1 MSKSTGVDLV
11 VDIGKIPLNPTPSMI
26 QLREYQKEAAD
37 KLYWLLARK
46 QFAYLMG
53 EVRTGKTLT
62 ALSLIERLGIQRCL
76 LVTKKKAIP
85 SIEKDAKALGLQDK
99 VLIINY
105 ERLPKFAWTFWQ
117 LLIVDEAHSI
127 GAYPKPSGRWKNLR
141 KMSYEKVLLMSG
153 TASPE
158 SYSQLYHQMTLHRPV
173 WAQYKN
179 FYEWAKK
186 GYVDIGEKYVG
197 TGQTVN
203 DYSNANKELI
213 LRDIDPYVVRMTQED
228 AGFETKIDEAVRYVE
243 MNETTYRL
251 AQEIIDDGIANFKDQ
266 TWILAD
272 TGAKRL
278 SKLKQIYCGTV
289 IPEESGKGIIFDRSK
304 AEYIKQRYGNHKL
317 AIMYCYEAERKML
330 YETFPNA
337 TDSPEEFNANKDAV
351 FIGQVR
357 ASREGVNLSSA
368 TYLVFLG
375 VDFAALSYL
384 QARDRASFLG
394 RDTPPRIRYIFA
406 ANGIESRVY
415 RTVRKK
421 ENFTISHYNK
431 VRGELSSEAG
441 EKIRER
447 RLRGDQAA

>member
-1 MSKSTGVDLV
+1 ME
-11 VDIGKIPLNPTPSMI
+11 
-26 QLREYQKEAAD
+26 LREYQKEAAD

-141 KMSYEKVLLMSG
+141 QMSYEKVLLMSG

-186 GYVDIGEKYVG
+186 GYVDIGEKYIG

-251 AQEIIDDGIANFKDQ
+251 AQDIIDDGISELEGQ
-266 TWILAD
+266 TILAD
-272 TGAKRL
+272 TGAKKL
-278 SKLKQIYCGTV
+278 SKLKQLYCGTV

-330 YETFPNA
+330 YEAFPNA

-368 TYLVFLG
+368 MYLVFLG

-441 EKIRER
+441 KKIRER

>member
-1 MSKSTGVDLV
+1 ME
-11 VDIGKIPLNPTPSMI
+11 
-26 QLREYQKEAAD
+26 LREYQKEAAD

-62 ALSLIERLGIQRCL
+62 ALSLVERLGIQRCL

-141 KMSYEKVLLMSG
+141 QMSYEKVLLMSG

-186 GYVDIGEKYVG
+186 GYVDICQKYVG

-251 AQEIIDDGIANFKDQ
+251 AQNIIDDGITEVEGQ
-266 TWILAD
+266 TILAD
-272 TGAKRL
+272 TGVKRL
-278 SKLKQIYCGTV
+278 SKLKQIYCGTCLT
-289 IPEESGKGIIFDRSK
+289 EGNAKGIIFDRSK

-330 YETFPNA
+330 YEAFPNA

-441 EKIRER
+441 EKIRTR
-447 RLRGDQAA
+447 KMGSN

>member
-1 MSKSTGVDLV
+1 MK
-11 VDIGKIPLNPTPSMI
+11 
-26 QLREYQKEAAD
+26 LRDYQKEAAD

-337 TDSPEEFNANKDAV
+337 TDSPEEFNSNKDAV

-368 TYLVFLG
+368 MYLVFLG
-375 VDFAALSYL
+375 VDHAALSYI

>member
-1 MSKSTGVDLV
+1 ME
-11 VDIGKIPLNPTPSMI
+11 
-26 QLREYQKEAAD
+26 LREYQKEAAD

-53 EVRTGKTLT
+53 EVRTGKTLC

-186 GYVDIGEKYVG
+186 GYVDIGEKYIG

-213 LRDIDPYVVRMTQED
+213 LKDIDPYVVRMTQED

-251 AQEIIDDGIANFKDQ
+251 AQEIIDDGIAEYHADEVFLGDSFSGGTNLDGNNYADFV
-266 TWILAD
+266 ILAD

-289 IPEESGKGIIFDRSK
+289 IGEGSGKGIIFDRSK

-330 YETFPNA
+330 YEAFPNA
-337 TDSPEEFNANKDAV
+337 TDSPEEFNENKDAV

-368 TYLVFLG
+368 TYLIFLG
-375 VDFAALSYL
+375 IDFAALSYI
-384 QARDRASFLG
+384 QGRDRSSFLG

-406 ANGIESRVY
+406 ADGIETRIY
-415 RTVRKK
+415 KTVRKK
-421 ENFTISHYNK
+421 ENFSISHYRK
-431 VRGELSSEAG
+431 IRSELSSEAG
-441 EKIRER
+441 EKVRER

>member
-1 MSKSTGVDLV
+1 ME
-11 VDIGKIPLNPTPSMI
+11 
-26 QLREYQKEAAD
+26 LREYQKEAAD

-99 VLIINY
+99 VLVINY

-141 KMSYEKVLLMSG
+141 QMSYEKVLLMSG

-186 GYVDIGEKYVG
+186 GYVDIGQKYVG

-213 LRDIDPYVVRMTQED
+213 LKDIDPYVVRMTQED

-251 AQEIIDDGIANFKDQ
+251 AQEIIDDGLAEIEGQ
-266 TWILAD
+266 TILAD
-272 TGAKRL
+272 TGAKKL

-330 YETFPNA
+330 YEAFPNA

>member
-1 MSKSTGVDLV
+1 ME
-11 VDIGKIPLNPTPSMI
+11 
-26 QLREYQKEAAD
+26 LREYQKEAAD

-141 KMSYEKVLLMSG
+141 QMSYEKVLLMSG

-186 GYVDIGEKYVG
+186 GYVDIGQKYVG

-213 LRDIDPYVVRMTQED
+213 LKDIDPYVVRMTQED
-228 AGFETKIDEAVRYVE
+228 AGFETKIDEAVRYVG
-243 MNETTYRL
+243 MNETTYGL
-251 AQEIIDDGIANFKDQ
+251 AQDIIDDGISTLEGQ
-266 TWILAD
+266 TILAD
-272 TGAKRL
+272 TGAKKL
-278 SKLKQIYCGTV
+278 SKLKQLYCGTV

-330 YETFPNA
+330 YEAFPNA

-441 EKIRER
+441 KKIRER

>member
-1 MSKSTGVDLV
+1 ME
-11 VDIGKIPLNPTPSMI
+11 
-26 QLREYQKEAAD
+26 LREYQKEAAD

-141 KMSYEKVLLMSG
+141 QMSYEKVLLMSG

-186 GYVDIGEKYVG
+186 GYVDIGEKYIG

-203 DYSNANKELI
+203 DYSNANKDLI
-213 LRDIDPYVVRMTQED
+213 LKDIDPYVVRMTQED
-228 AGFETKIDEAVRYVE
+228 AGFETKIEEAVRYVE
-243 MNETTYRL
+243 MNEKTYGL
-251 AQEIIDDGIANFKDQ
+251 AQDIIDDGISTLDNQ
-266 TWILAD
+266 TILAD
-272 TGAKRL
+272 TGAKKL
-278 SKLKQIYCGTV
+278 SKLKQLYCGTV
-289 IPEESGKGIIFDRSK
+289 IPEESSKGIIFDRSK

-330 YETFPNA
+330 YEAFPNA

-441 EKIRER
+441 KKIRER

>member
-1 MSKSTGVDLV
+1 ME
-11 VDIGKIPLNPTPSMI
+11 
-26 QLREYQKEAAD
+26 LREYQKEAAD

-186 GYVDIGEKYVG
+186 GYVDIGEKYIG

-251 AQEIIDDGIANFKDQ
+251 AQDIIDDGISELEGQ
-266 TWILAD
+266 TILAD
-272 TGAKRL
+272 TGAKKL
-278 SKLKQIYCGTV
+278 SKLKQLYCGTV

-368 TYLVFLG
+368 MYLVFLG

-441 EKIRER
+441 KKIRER

>member
-1 MSKSTGVDLV
+1 MK
-11 VDIGKIPLNPTPSMI
+11 
-26 QLREYQKEAAD
+26 LRDYQKEAAD

-330 YETFPNA
+330 YEAFPNA
-337 TDSPEEFNANKDAV
+337 TDSPEEFNANRDAV

>member
-1 MSKSTGVDLV
+1 MSKSTGVVYVADR
-11 VDIGKIPLNPTPSMI
+11 GKIPPNPTPSMI
-26 QLREYQKEAAD
+26 KLRDYQKEAAD

-46 QFAYLMG
+46 QFAYLSG

-76 LVTKKKAIP
+76 LVTKKKAIA
-85 SIEKDAKALGLQDK
+85 SIEKDAKALGIQDRII
-99 VLIINY
+99 IINY

-117 LLIVDEAHSI
+117 LLIVDEAHCI

-141 KMSYEKVLLMSG
+141 KMSYEKVLMMSG
-153 TASPE
+153 TPSPE
-158 SYSQLYHQMTLHRPV
+158 SFSQLFHQYTLHRPV

-186 GYVDIGEKYVG
+186 YVSINKQYVG

-203 DYSNANKELI
+203 DYSNANEKLI
-213 LRDIDPYVVRMTQED
+213 MQDIKPFVVQMTQED

-243 MNETTYRL
+243 MNETTYQL
-251 AQEIIDDGIANFKDQ
+251 AQDIIDDGISTIEGQ
-266 TWILAD
+266 TILAD
-272 TGAKRL
+272 TGAKKL
-278 SKLKQIYCGTV
+278 SKLKQLYCGTV
-289 IPEESGKGIIFDRSK
+289 IGERSGKGIIFDRSK
-304 AEYIKQRYGNHKL
+304 AEYIKQRYGKHKI

-330 YETFPNA
+330 YEAFPNA

-357 ASREGVNLSSA
+357 ASREGVNLSTA

-384 QARDRASFLG
+384 QAKERLSFLG
-394 RDTPPRIRYIFA
+394 RDTPPRIRYVFA
-406 ANGIESRVY
+406 ANGIETRIYS
-415 RTVRKK
+415 TVRKK

-431 VRGELSSEAG
+431 VRGELSSQAG
-441 EKIRER
+441 QKLRER
-447 RLRGDQAA
+447 RMGSN

>member
-1 MSKSTGVDLV
+1 ME
-11 VDIGKIPLNPTPSMI
+11 
-26 QLREYQKEAAD
+26 LREYQKEAAD

-213 LRDIDPYVVRMTQED
+213 LRDIDPYVVRMTQKD

-243 MNETTYRL
+243 MNETTYGL
-251 AQEIIDDGIANFKDQ
+251 AQDIIDDGISTLEGQ
-266 TWILAD
+266 TILAD
-272 TGAKRL
+272 TGAKKL
-278 SKLKQIYCGTV
+278 SKLKQLYCGTV

-330 YETFPNA
+330 YEAFPNA

-375 VDFAALSYL
+375 VDFASLSYL

-431 VRGELSSEAG
+431 VRGELSSAAG
-441 EKIRER
+441 EKIREG
-447 RLRGDQAA
+447 RL

>member
-1 MSKSTGVDLV
+1 
-11 VDIGKIPLNPTPSMI
+11 
-26 QLREYQKEAAD
+26 
-37 KLYWLLARK
+37 
-46 QFAYLMG
+46 MG

-272 TGAKRL
+272 TGAKKL
-278 SKLKQIYCGTV
+278 SKLKQLYCGTV

-330 YETFPNA
+330 YEAFPNA

>member
-1 MSKSTGVDLV
+1 ME
-11 VDIGKIPLNPTPSMI
+11 
-26 QLREYQKEAAD
+26 LREYQKEAAD

-99 VLIINY
+99 VLVINY

-141 KMSYEKVLLMSG
+141 QMSYEKVLLMSG

-158 SYSQLYHQMTLHRPV
+158 SYSQLYHQFTLHRPV
-173 WAQYKN
+173 WAQYRN

-186 GYVDIGEKYVG
+186 GYVDIGQKYVG

-203 DYSNANKELI
+203 DYSNANKDLI
-213 LRDIDPYVVRMTQED
+213 LKDIDPYVVRMTQED

-243 MNETTYRL
+243 MNETTYGL
-251 AQEIIDDGIANFKDQ
+251 AQDIIDDGISTLEGQ
-266 TWILAD
+266 TILAD
-272 TGAKRL
+272 TGAKKL
-278 SKLKQIYCGTV
+278 SKLKQLYCGTV
-289 IPEESGKGIIFDRSK
+289 IPEESGKGIIFDKSK

-330 YETFPNA
+330 YEAFPNA

-368 TYLVFLG
+368 TYLIFLG

-447 RLRGDQAA
+447 RLRGD

>member
-1 MSKSTGVDLV
+1 MSKSTGVALV
-11 VDIGKIPLNPTPSMI
+11 VDMCKIPLNPTPSMI

-53 EVRTGKTLT
+53 EVRTGKTLC

-243 MNETTYRL
+243 MNETTYGL
-251 AQEIIDDGIANFKDQ
+251 AQDIIDDGISTLEGQ
-266 TWILAD
+266 TILAD
-272 TGAKRL
+272 TGAKKL
-278 SKLKQIYCGTV
+278 SKLKQLYCGTV

-330 YETFPNA
+330 YEAFPNA

>member
-1 MSKSTGVDLV
+1 ME
-11 VDIGKIPLNPTPSMI
+11 
-26 QLREYQKEAAD
+26 LREYQKEAAD

-53 EVRTGKTLT
+53 EVRTGKTAC
-62 ALSLIERLGIQRCL
+62 ALSLIERLGLQRCL

-85 SIEKDAKALGLQDK
+85 SIEKDAKALGVQDR
-99 VLIINY
+99 VMVINY
-105 ERLPKFAWTFWQ
+105 ERLPKVAWTFWQ
-117 LLIVDEAHSI
+117 LLIVDEAHCI
-127 GAYPKPSGRWKNLR
+127 GAFPKPSGRWKNLR
-141 KMSYEKVLLMSG
+141 QMSYEKVLMMSG

-158 SYSQLYHQMTLHRPV
+158 SYSQLYHQFTLHRPV
-173 WAQYKN
+173 WAQYRN

-186 GYVDIGEKYVG
+186 GYVDICQKYVG

-203 DYSNANKELI
+203 DYSSANKELI
-213 LRDIDPYVVRMTQED
+213 LKDIDPYVVRMTQED

-243 MNETTYRL
+243 MNETTYGL
-251 AQEIIDDGIANFKDQ
+251 AQNIIDDGIAEVEGQ
-266 TWILAD
+266 TILAD

-278 SKLKQIYCGTV
+278 SKLKQIYCGSCLA
-289 IPEESGKGIIFDRSK
+289 EGNAKGIIFDRSK
-304 AEYIKQRYGNHKL
+304 AEYIKQRYGKHKI

-375 VDFAALSYL
+375 IDFAALSYI
-384 QARDRASFLG
+384 QGRDRSSFLG

-406 ANGIESRVY
+406 ADGIETRIY
-415 RTVRKK
+415 KTVRKK
-421 ENFTISHYNK
+421 ENFSITHYRK
-431 VRGELSSEAG
+431 IRSELSSAAG
-441 EKIRER
+441 EKIRTGR
-447 RLRGDQAA
+447 IRGNKVA

>member
-1 MSKSTGVDLV
+1 ME
-11 VDIGKIPLNPTPSMI
+11 
-26 QLREYQKEAAD
+26 LREYQKEAAD

-141 KMSYEKVLLMSG
+141 QMSYEKVLLMSG

-186 GYVDIGEKYVG
+186 GYVDIGEKYIG

-213 LRDIDPYVVRMTQED
+213 LKDIDPYVVRMTQED
-228 AGFETKIDEAVRYVE
+228 AGFETKIEEAVRYVE

-251 AQEIIDDGIANFKDQ
+251 AQDIIDDGISELEGQ
-266 TWILAD
+266 TILAD
-272 TGAKRL
+272 TGAKKL
-278 SKLKQIYCGTV
+278 SKLKQLYCGTV

-330 YETFPNA
+330 YEAFPNA

-421 ENFTISHYNK
+421 ENFTVSHYNK

>member
-1 MSKSTGVDLV
+1 
-11 VDIGKIPLNPTPSMI
+11 MI

-141 KMSYEKVLLMSG
+141 QMSYEKVLLMSG

-186 GYVDIGEKYVG
+186 GYVDIGQKYVG

-251 AQEIIDDGIANFKDQ
+251 AQEIIDDGIANLKDQ

-278 SKLKQIYCGTV
+278 SKLKQLYCGTV
-289 IPEESGKGIIFDRSK
+289 IPEESSKGIIFDRSK

-330 YETFPNA
+330 YEAFPNA

-394 RDTPPRIRYIFA
+394 RDANNPPRIRYIFA

-421 ENFTISHYNK
+421 ENFTISHYK
-431 VRGELSSEAG
+431 SIRSELSSEAG

>member
-1 MSKSTGVDLV
+1 ME
-11 VDIGKIPLNPTPSMI
+11 
-26 QLREYQKEAAD
+26 LREYQKEAAD

-141 KMSYEKVLLMSG
+141 QMSYEKVLLMSG

-186 GYVDIGEKYVG
+186 GYVDIGEKYIG

-213 LRDIDPYVVRMTQED
+213 LKDIDPYVVRMTQED

-243 MNETTYRL
+243 MNETTYGL
-251 AQEIIDDGIANFKDQ
+251 AQDIIDDGISTLEGQ
-266 TWILAD
+266 TILAD
-272 TGAKRL
+272 TGAKKL
-278 SKLKQIYCGTV
+278 SKLKQLYCGTV
-289 IPEESGKGIIFDRSK
+289 IPEESSKGIIFDRSK

-330 YETFPNA
+330 YEAFPNA

>member
-272 TGAKRL
+272 TGAKKL
-278 SKLKQIYCGTV
+278 SKLKQLYCGTV

>member
-1 MSKSTGVDLV
+1 ME
-11 VDIGKIPLNPTPSMI
+11 
-26 QLREYQKEAAD
+26 LREYQKEAAD

-141 KMSYEKVLLMSG
+141 QMSYEKVLLMSG

-186 GYVDIGEKYVG
+186 GYVDIGQKYVG

-213 LRDIDPYVVRMTQED
+213 LKDIDPYVVRMTQED

-251 AQEIIDDGIANFKDQ
+251 AQEIIDDGLAEIEGQ
-266 TWILAD
+266 TILAD
-272 TGAKRL
+272 TGAKKL

-330 YETFPNA
+330 YEAFPNA

>member
-1 MSKSTGVDLV
+1 
-11 VDIGKIPLNPTPSMI
+11 MI

-272 TGAKRL
+272 TGAKKL
-278 SKLKQIYCGTV
+278 SKLKQLYCGTV

-330 YETFPNA
+330 YEAFPNA

>member
-1 MSKSTGVDLV
+1 
-11 VDIGKIPLNPTPSMI
+11 MI
-26 QLREYQKEAAD
+26 QLREYQKEAAE

-141 KMSYEKVLLMSG
+141 QMSYEKVLLMSG

-243 MNETTYRL
+243 MNETTYGL
-251 AQEIIDDGIANFKDQ
+251 AQDIIDDGISTLEGQ
-266 TWILAD
+266 TILAD
-272 TGAKRL
+272 TGAKKL
-278 SKLKQIYCGTV
+278 SKLKQLYCGTV

-304 AEYIKQRYGNHKL
+304 AEYIKQRYGKHKI

-330 YETFPNA
+330 YEAFPNA

-375 VDFAALSYL
+375 IDFAALSYL